1 MQRYRCVAFGAAVNR
16 SILFIIIG
24 LLVAGAA
31 LFWKFEADEAK
42 PGWQGYAE
50 ADYVK
55 VGPTQQGTLVS
66 LAVGRGDEVAAG
78 APLFTQDDTQDK
90 AAVDQ
95 ARQQLAQVKAQ
106 VANLQAGGKDT
117 EIRQAEANLADAE
130 ATRDRSQSD
139 LQRAETL
146 LKSGNTTYQNIDQ
159 LRATATSAVAR
170 VAVAQAAL
178 SQIKAPMGRP
188 GEIEA
193 EQAAVSAAEAALA
206 QAQWRFD
213 QRHVAA
219 PVSGRVADTLA
230 LPGETV
236 AAGAPVVS
244 LLPPAN
250 IFVRFFIPEPDLA
263 KLHRGDKVAI
273 RCDNCPAGLTGT
285 ISFVAPEPQYTPPII
300 YSDTTR
306 AKLVYLIEARPP
318 PGQAVLLKPGQPVD
332 VHPISEAAGKAGA
345 PGTGSP

>member
-1 MQRYRCVAFGAAVNR
+1 MNR
-16 SILFIIIG
+16 SLVFVIIA
-24 LLVAGAA
+24 LLAAGAA
-31 LFWKFEADEAK
+31 LFWKFEGNEDS

-66 LAVGRGDEVAAG
+66 LSVGRGDEVKEG
-78 APLFTQDDTQDK
+78 DPLFAQDDTQDK
-90 AAVDQ
+90 AAMDQ

-117 EIRQAEANLADAE
+117 EIRQAEANLVDAI
-130 ATRDRSQSD
+130 ATRDRSQAD

-146 LKSGNTTYQNIDQ
+146 LKSGNTTFQNVDQ
-159 LRATATSAVAR
+159 LRATAASAVAK
-170 VAVAQAAL
+170 VSVAQAAL
-178 SQIKAPMGRP
+178 AQIKAPMGRP

-219 PVSGRVADTLA
+219 PVGGRVADTLA
-230 LPGETV
+230 LPGETI

-250 IFVRFFIPEPDLA
+250 IFVRFFVPEPDLA
-263 KLHRGDKVAI
+263 KLHRGDSVTI
-273 RCDNCPAGLTGT
+273 RCDNCPAGLMGT
-285 ISFVAPEPQYTPPII
+285 VSFVAPQPQYTPPII
-300 YSDTTR
+300 YSEATR
-306 AKLVYLIEARPP
+306 AKLVYLIEARPKP
-318 PGQAVLLKPGQPVD
+318 DQAMLLKPGQPVD
-332 VHPISEAAGKAGA
+332 VHPAGRAPGKAG
-345 PGTGSP
+345 SS

>member
-1 MQRYRCVAFGAAVNR
+1 MNR
-16 SILFIIIG
+16 SLVFVIIA
-24 LLVAGAA
+24 LLAAGAA
-31 LFWKFEADEAK
+31 LFWKFEGNEAS

-66 LAVGRGDEVAAG
+66 LSVGRGDEIKEG
-78 APLFTQDDTQDK
+78 DPLFAQDDTQDK
-90 AAVDQ
+90 AAMDQ

-117 EIRQAEANLADAE
+117 EIRQAEANLVDAI
-130 ATRDRSQSD
+130 ATRDRSQAD

-146 LKSGNTTYQNIDQ
+146 LKSGNTTFQNVDQ
-159 LRATATSAVAR
+159 LRATAASAVAK
-170 VAVAQAAL
+170 VSVAQAAL
-178 SQIKAPMGRP
+178 AQIKAPMGRP

-219 PVSGRVADTLA
+219 PVGGRVADTLA
-230 LPGETV
+230 LPGETI

-244 LLPPAN
+244 LLPSAN
-250 IFVRFFIPEPDLA
+250 IFVRFFVSEPDLA
-263 KLHRGDKVAI
+263 KLHRGDSVTI
-273 RCDNCPAGLTGT
+273 RCDNCPAGLMGT
-285 ISFVAPEPQYTPPII
+285 VSFVAPQPQYTPPII
-300 YSDTTR
+300 YSEATR
-306 AKLVYLIEARPP
+306 AKLVYLIEARPKP
-318 PGQAVLLKPGQPVD
+318 DQAMLLKPGQPVD
-332 VHPISEAAGKAGA
+332 VHPAGRAPGKAG
-345 PGTGSP
+345 SS

>member
-1 MQRYRCVAFGAAVNR
+1 MHYYGAIVNR
-16 SILFIIIG
+16 SLVFVIIA
-24 LLVAGAA
+24 LLAAGAA
-31 LFWKFEADEAK
+31 LFWKFEGNEAS

-66 LAVGRGDEVAAG
+66 LSVGRGDEIKEG
-78 APLFTQDDTQDK
+78 DPLFAQDDTQDK
-90 AAVDQ
+90 AAMDQ

-117 EIRQAEANLADAE
+117 EIRQAEANLVDAI
-130 ATRDRSQSD
+130 ATRDRSQAD

-146 LKSGNTTYQNIDQ
+146 LKSGNTTFQNVDQ
-159 LRATATSAVAR
+159 LRATAASAVAK
-170 VAVAQAAL
+170 VSVAQAAL
-178 SQIKAPMGRP
+178 AQIKAPMGRP

-219 PVSGRVADTLA
+219 PVGGRVADTLA
-230 LPGETV
+230 LPGETI

-244 LLPPAN
+244 LLPSAN
-250 IFVRFFIPEPDLA
+250 IFVRFFVSEPDLA
-263 KLHRGDKVAI
+263 KLHRGDSVTI
-273 RCDNCPAGLTGT
+273 RCDNCPAGLMGT
-285 ISFVAPEPQYTPPII
+285 VSFVAPQPQYTPPII
-300 YSDTTR
+300 YSEATR
-306 AKLVYLIEARPP
+306 AKLVYLIEARPKP
-318 PGQAVLLKPGQPVD
+318 DQAMLLKPGQPVD
-332 VHPISEAAGKAGA
+332 VHPAGRAPGKAG
-345 PGTGSP
+345 SS

>member
-1 MQRYRCVAFGAAVNR
+1 MQRQRCVAFGASVNR
-16 SILFIIIG
+16 SLVFVIIA

-31 LFWKFEADEAK
+31 LFWKFEADEAS

-66 LAVGRGDEVAAG
+66 LSVGRGDEVKEG
-78 APLFTQDDTQDK
+78 QPLFAQDDMQDR

-117 EIRQAEANLADAE
+117 EILQAKANLADAI

-146 LKSGNTTYQNIDQ
+146 LKSGNTTFQNIDQ
-159 LRATATSAVAR
+159 LRAAATSAVAR
-170 VAVAQAAL
+170 VSVAEAAL
-178 SQIKAPMGRP
+178 AQIKAPMGRP

-230 LPGETV
+230 LPGETM

-244 LLPPAN
+244 LLPPGN
-250 IFVRFFIPEPDLA
+250 IFVRFFVPEPDLA
-263 KLHRGDKVAI
+263 SLHRGDRVRI
-273 RCDNCPAGLTGT
+273 RCDNCAAGLTGT
-285 ISFVAPEPQYTPPII
+285 ISFVAPQPQYTPPII

-318 PGQAVLLKPGQPVD
+318 PDQAALLKPGQPVD
-332 VHPISEAAGKAGA
+332 VHPLNEAPAKAAA
-345 PGTGSP
+345 P

>member
-1 MQRYRCVAFGAAVNR
+1 LHYYGAIVNR
-16 SILFIIIG
+16 SLVFVIIA
-24 LLVAGAA
+24 LLAAGAA
-31 LFWKFEADEAK
+31 LFWKFEGNEAS

-66 LAVGRGDEVAAG
+66 LSVGRGDEVKEG
-78 APLFTQDDTQDK
+78 DPLFAQDDTQDK
-90 AAVDQ
+90 AAMDQ

-117 EIRQAEANLADAE
+117 EIRQAEANLVDAI
-130 ATRDRSQSD
+130 ATRDRSQAD

-146 LKSGNTTYQNIDQ
+146 LKSGNTTFQNVDQ
-159 LRATATSAVAR
+159 LRATAASAVAK
-170 VAVAQAAL
+170 VSVAQAAL
-178 SQIKAPMGRP
+178 AQIKAPMGRP

-219 PVSGRVADTLA
+219 PVGGRVADTLA
-230 LPGETV
+230 LPGETI

-250 IFVRFFIPEPDLA
+250 IFVRFFVPEPDLA
-263 KLHRGDKVAI
+263 KLHRGDSVTI
-273 RCDNCPAGLTGT
+273 RCDNCPAGLMGT
-285 ISFVAPEPQYTPPII
+285 VSFVAPQPQYTPPII
-300 YSDTTR
+300 YSEATR
-306 AKLVYLIEARPP
+306 AKLVYLIEARPKP
-318 PGQAVLLKPGQPVD
+318 DQAMLLKPGQPVD
-332 VHPISEAAGKAGA
+332 VHPAGRA
-345 PGTGSP
+345 PGKVGSS

>member
-1 MQRYRCVAFGAAVNR
+1 MNR
-16 SILFIIIG
+16 SLVFVIIA

-31 LFWKFEADEAK
+31 LFRKFEAGEGS

-66 LAVGRGDEVAAG
+66 LSVGRGDEVKEG
-78 APLFTQDDTQDK
+78 QPLFSQDDTQDE

-117 EIRQAEANLADAE
+117 EIRQAEANLADAI

-146 LKSGNTTYQNIDQ
+146 LKSGNTTFQNIDL
-159 LRATATSAVAR
+159 LRAAATSAVAR
-170 VAVAQAAL
+170 VAVAEAAL
-178 SQIKAPMGRP
+178 AQIKAPMGRP

-206 QAQWRFD
+206 QAQWRLD

-219 PVSGRVADTLA
+219 PVGGRVADTLA
-230 LPGETV
+230 LPGETM

-250 IFVRFFIPEPDLA
+250 IFVRFFVPEPDLA
-263 KLHRGDKVAI
+263 RLHRGDQVRI
-273 RCDNCPAGLTGT
+273 RCDNCAAGLTGT
-285 ISFVAPEPQYTPPII
+285 ISFVAPQPQYTPPII

-318 PGQAVLLKPGQPVD
+318 PEQAILLKPGQPVD
-332 VHPISEAAGKAGA
+332 VHPSNEAPAKAAA
-345 PGTGSP
+345 P

>member
-1 MQRYRCVAFGAAVNR
+1 MQRFRCVAFGAVVNR
-16 SILFIIIG
+16 TLLLAIVA

-31 LFWKFEADEAK
+31 LFWKFEPGENK
-42 PGWQGYAE
+42 LGWQGYAE

-66 LAVGRGDEVAAG
+66 LAVGRGDEIAAG
-78 APLFTQDDTQDK
+78 APLFAQDDTQDQ

-95 ARQQLAQVKAQ
+95 ARQQISQAQAQ

-117 EIRQAEANLADAE
+117 EISQAEANLADAV

-146 LKSGNTTYQNIDQ
+146 LKSGNTTFQNIDQ
-159 LRATATSAVAR
+159 LRAAATSAVAR

-178 SQIKAPMGRP
+178 AQIRAPMGRP

-193 EQAAVSAAEAALA
+193 QQAAVSAAQAALD
-206 QAQWRFD
+206 QAQWRLD

-230 LPGETV
+230 LPGETI

-244 LLPPAN
+244 LLPPGN
-250 IFVRFFIPEPDLA
+250 IFVRFFIAEPDLA
-263 KLHRGDKVAI
+263 TLHRGDPVSI
-273 RCDNCPAGLTGT
+273 RCDNCPAGLSATV
-285 ISFVAPEPQYTPPII
+285 SFVAPQPQYTPPII
-300 YSDTTR
+300 YSESTR
-306 AKLVYLIEARPP
+306 SKLVYLIEARPKP
-318 PGQAVLLKPGQPVD
+318 DQAALLKPGQPVD
-332 VHPISEAAGKAGA
+332 VHPVSQASGKAGA
-345 PGTGSP
+345 S

>member
-1 MQRYRCVAFGAAVNR
+1 MNR
-16 SILFIIIG
+16 SLIFVIIA

-31 LFWKFEADEAK
+31 LFWKFEADEGS

-66 LAVGRGDEVAAG
+66 LSVGRGDEVKEG
-78 APLFTQDDTQDK
+78 QPLFAQDDAQDK

-117 EIRQAEANLADAE
+117 EIRQAEANLADAV
-130 ATRDRSQSD
+130 ATRDRSQAD

-146 LKSGNTTYQNIDQ
+146 LKSGNTTFQNIDQ

-170 VAVAQAAL
+170 VSVAEAAL
-178 SQIKAPMGRP
+178 AQVKAPMGRP

-193 EQAAVSAAEAALA
+193 ERAAVSAAEAALA

-230 LPGETV
+230 LPGETM

-250 IFVRFFIPEPDLA
+250 IFVRFFVPEPDLA
-263 KLHRGDKVAI
+263 RLHRGDQVRI
-273 RCDNCPAGLTGT
+273 GCDNCAAGITGT
-285 ISFVAPEPQYTPPII
+285 ISFVAPQPQYTPPII

-318 PGQAVLLKPGQPVD
+318 PDQATLLKPGQPVD
-332 VHPISEAAGKAGA
+332 VHPMNEA
-345 PGTGSP
+345 PGRAAAP

>member
-16 SILFIIIG
+16 TLLFATLA

-31 LFWKFEADEAK
+31 LFWKFEPGESK

-66 LAVGRGDEVAAG
+66 LSVGRGDEVAEG
-78 APLFTQDDTQDK
+78 APLFAQDDMQDR

-95 ARQQLAQVKAQ
+95 ARQQLVQAQAQ
-106 VANLQAGGKDT
+106 AANLQAGGKDT
-117 EIRQAEANLADAE
+117 EIRQAEANLADAV

-146 LKSGNTTYQNIDQ
+146 LKSGNTTFQNIDL
-159 LRATATSAVAR
+159 LRAAATSAVAR

-178 SQIKAPMGRP
+178 AQIKAPMGRP

-193 EQAAVSAAEAALA
+193 QQAAVSAAQAALA
-206 QAQWRFD
+206 QAQWRLD
-213 QRHVAA
+213 QRHVVA
-219 PVSGRVADTLA
+219 PVSGRVADMLA
-230 LPGETV
+230 LPGETI

-244 LLPPAN
+244 LLPPGN
-250 IFVRFFIPEPDLA
+250 IFVRFFIAEPDLA
-263 KLHRGDKVAI
+263 TLHRGDQVAI
-273 RCDNCPAGLTGT
+273 RCDNCPPGLSGT
-285 ISFVAPEPQYTPPII
+285 VSFVAPQPQYTPPII
-300 YSDTTR
+300 YSEATR
-306 AKLVYLIEARPP
+306 AKLVYLIEARPKP
-318 PGQAVLLKPGQPVD
+318 DQAALLKPGQPVD
-332 VHPISEAAGKAGA
+332 VHPVSRAADKAGA
-345 PGTGSP
+345 P